1 MQLSNN
7 DFSFKKENDNEKNIN
22 VNLLNRKFNLIKL
35 KNVYQEQ
42 INQMKIKVEQLMI
55 SIKEFQKNNNKNKSK
70 NIQIE
75 EIKKKI
81 EDVQKQNTE
90 LNLKTKQ
97 IEEENEKIEKFF
109 QNHFEKN
116 NNKSIKD

>member
-1 MQLSNN
+1 
-7 DFSFKKENDNEKNIN
+7 
-22 VNLLNRKFNLIKL
+22 
-35 KNVYQEQ
+35 
-42 INQMKIKVEQLMI
+42 MKIKVEQLKI

-70 NIQIE
+70 NIHLE

-90 LNLKTKQ
+90 LSLKTKE